1 MASNSTI
8 GNALARPLGVDST
21 TQQGSFYLLDLDRNT
36 VISEAEFGAR
46 YPMHDQAE
54 AEMLCH

>member
-8 GNALARPLGVDST
+8 GNALARPLGVDPT
-21 TQQGSFYLLDLDRNT
+21 TQRGSFYLLDFDRNA

-46 YPMHDQAE
+46 YPMYDQAE
-54 AEMLCH
+54 AEMQCH